1 MASNARFCIKCV
13 DAASAYNARSE
24 CKCTSGEATCGNR
37 HYRPVCL
44 SYLRDCCKFNS
55 DACKNDHEWYEC
67 KHSQLNSNASIFTP
81 KQEAVEGPVDHFA
94 EGDEFI
100 DALDVYG
107 AREELYISQQE
118 TMALFE
124 LLKSMGVSKQKI
136 TGAIE
141 LARTKALA
149 EIDAERHANLAV
161 VDVQPE

>member
-1 MASNARFCIKCV
+1 
-13 DAASAYNARSE
+13 
-24 CKCTSGEATCGNR
+24 
-37 HYRPVCL
+37 
-44 SYLRDCCKFNS
+44 
-55 DACKNDHEWYEC
+55 
-67 KHSQLNSNASIFTP
+67 
-81 KQEAVEGPVDHFA
+81 VEGPVDHFA